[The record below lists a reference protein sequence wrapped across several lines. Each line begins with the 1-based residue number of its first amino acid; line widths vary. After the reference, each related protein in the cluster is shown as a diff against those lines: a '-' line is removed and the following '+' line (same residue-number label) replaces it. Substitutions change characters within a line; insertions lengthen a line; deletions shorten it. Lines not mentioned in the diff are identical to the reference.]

1 MAAVIGALR
10 AELSATIAKFQE
22 DMKNAGAAVRD
33 FAVKAERQGKR
44 LQTIGRNLSLAIT
57 APLVA
62 FGVKAVQAA
71 TESAQALGQLDAA
84 LKSTEHQAG
93 RTMKQLQA
101 QAKALES
108 LSTFDD
114 DDILAQSTTNL
125 LKFGN
130 VVGEV
135 FDRASLAIVNMAS
148 RTGDLASA

>member
-22 DMKNAGAAVRD
+22 DMKNAGAAVRE
-33 FAVKAERQGKR
+33 FATKAEAQGKR
-44 LQTIGRNLSLAIT
+44 LQRVGAQMTVALT

-84 LKSTEHQAG
+84 LRSTEHQAG
-93 RTMKQLQA
+93 RTLKQLQA

-108 LSTFDD
+108 ISTFD
-114 DDILAQSTTNL
+114 
-125 LKFGN
+125 
-130 VVGEV
+130 
-135 FDRASLAIVNMAS
+135 
-148 RTGDLASA
+148 